1 MMDIRITVAQ
11 CLSLHM
17 HEALLAFMRV
27 CVKWFEL

>member
-1 MMDIRITVAQ
+1 MDIRITVAQ
-11 CLSLHM
+11 CLSL